1 MVLEMKELAVQK
13 VPQAATVTTSQEDF
27 VDFTYNYRGVLHNS
41 KFKVVRQG
49 AVTNRHKLI
58 TVHSIGLNAFSNFG
72 PLLNCEFMEPVAT
85 NYCVYH
91 IILPGQDDN
100 AKLLGDRFVYP
111 SMDHLAEAIPKV
123 LQQLNLKSAVFLGD
137 GAGSNILTRFAVS
150 NPMMVDGLILVNP
163 IVDVVGNF
171 SWLGEKIANFNTPV
185 SDQIMN
191 YKFSPIETAQRPE
204 LFESHR
210 RHMVNVMNMQNVA
223 QLFAEYERRTD
234 IPVYRPYD
242 PKLFNQTTLRCETLV
257 MVGDLSPFL
266 DSSVEVNS
274 RLNPQKTTF
283 LKMADAGGMLLE
295 EELFKVS
302 EAVVLFLQGLGHI
315 ASTPLPRAS
324 LMKNS
329 ASMEVIQEHAGL
341 TAVGQQFSGA
351 YVTEL
356 NSV

>member
-1 MVLEMKELAVQK
+1 MG
-13 VPQAATVTTSQEDF
+13 VPQAATVTTSEEDF

-111 SMDHLAEAIPKV
+111 SLDHLAEAIPKV

-163 IVDVVGNF
+163 MVDVVGNF

-210 RHMVNVMNMQNVA
+210 RHMVNVINMQNVA

-283 LKMADAGGMLLE
+283 LQ
-295 EELFKVS
+295 S
-302 EAVVLFLQGLGHI
+302 LGHI

-341 TAVGQQFSGA
+341 TAVGFDVSAAQNEKAFNTRDQDEVIAVSPG
-351 YVTEL
+351 ERMPL
-356 NSV
+356 MQENLC